1 MKVVVDAFGGDNA
14 PLEVVEGAIQAI
26 KGNKEY
32 LIPYVDE
39 FVKNIGSTIQLD
51 LIKGFI
57 DED

>member
-1 MKVVVDAFGGDNA
+1 MFQF
-14 PLEVVEGAIQAI
+14 IQN
-26 KGNKEY
+26 KNKEY

-39 FVKNIGSTIQLD
+39 FVKEIKESIHLE

>member
-1 MKVVVDAFGGDNA
+1 MKNIGVLKEIIDNGGGELLVV
-14 PLEVVEGAIQAI
+14 
-26 KGNKEY
+26 KGKKEY

-39 FVKNIGSTIQLD
+39 FVKSVGENIELD